1 MKIIYAAFIIL
12 PIVMLALSVFVA
24 VRKNAKGATGKKA
37 FGSHLKVLGVLVVM
51 LACLTVGAYA
61 AQGDANDVK
70 APETSDVVPV
80 AETGEA
86 EPVAQTADG
95 GLAKGLGYIA
105 AALAVGLA
113 GIGAGISI
121 AAGSPA
127 AIGATSE
134 DPKMFGK
141 AMIFCVLGEA
151 IAIYGL
157 VISFMILLV

>member
-12 PIVMLALSVFVA
+12 PIVMLALSVFIA

-61 AQGDANDVK
+61 AQEPANDTAGTPVSDNGQVEK
-70 APETSDVVPV
+70 TDVTAPVS
-80 AETGEA
+80 
-86 EPVAQTADG
+86 DG

>member
-1 MKIIYAAFIIL
+1 MKFIYAAFIIL
-12 PIVMLALSVFVA
+12 PIVMLALSVFIA
-24 VRKNAKGATGKKA
+24 VRKNAKGASGKKA
-37 FGSHLKVLGVLVVM
+37 FKSHLSVLAILVVM
-51 LACLTVGAYA
+51 LACLTVGAA
-61 AQGDANDVK
+61 AANGDSTEVAGNGTSQNDTGTNETAT
-70 APETSDVVPV
+70 APAD
-80 AETGEA
+80 TG
-86 EPVAQTADG
+86 
-95 GLAKGLGYIA
+95 LSKGLGYIA